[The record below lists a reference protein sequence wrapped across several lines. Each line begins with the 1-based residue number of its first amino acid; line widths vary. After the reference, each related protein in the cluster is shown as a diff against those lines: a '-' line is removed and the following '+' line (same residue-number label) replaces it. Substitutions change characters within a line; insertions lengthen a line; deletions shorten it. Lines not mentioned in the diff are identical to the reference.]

1 MINTLLNSINN
12 IVTQEREEKDISN
25 NSFLM
30 YYMDKEASPVF
41 KVYKRYKYILVQ
53 IIPTLK
59 TRRELLYF
67 EKVDKVPTDKENEFR
82 KEVEEEFMLHI
93 LKFFKS
99 DDFNTYVNNG
109 EVTKTTIQ

>member
-1 MINTLLNSINN
+1 MINTLLNSINT
-12 IVTQEREEKDISN
+12 IVTQEREEKGILN
-25 NSFLM
+25 NSFLL
-30 YYMDKEASPVF
+30 YYMDKDTYSAF
-41 KVYKRYKYILVQ
+41 KVYKRYKYMLMQ

-59 TRRELLYF
+59 TRRELLSI
-67 EKVDKVPTDKENEFR
+67 EKVAKVPTDKENEFR

-99 DDFNTYVNNG
+99 DNFNTYVNNG

>member
-12 IVTQEREEKDISN
+12 IVTLEREEKDISN

-30 YYMDKEASPVF
+30 YYMNKENSPVF
-41 KVYKRYKYILVQ
+41 KVYKRYKYVLIQV
-53 IIPTLK
+53 IPTLK
-59 TRRELLYF
+59 TRRELLSI
-67 EKVDKVPTDKENEFR
+67 EKVAKVPADKENEFR

-99 DDFNTYVNNG
+99 DNFNTYVNNG
-109 EVTKTTIQ
+109 EVTKTTVQ

>member
-1 MINTLLNSINN
+1 MINTLLNSINT
-12 IVTQEREEKDISN
+12 IVTQEREEKNILN

-30 YYMDKEASPVF
+30 YYMDKETSPVF
-41 KVYKRYKYILVQ
+41 KVYKKYKYMLIQ

-59 TRRELLYF
+59 TRRELLSI
-67 EKVDKVPTDKENEFR
+67 EKVAKVPTDKEKEFR

-99 DDFNTYVNNG
+99 DNFNTYVNNG
-109 EVTKTTIQ
+109 EVTKTTVQ